1 MSRHGKRRTG
11 TARVTRHAVNTH
23 VMGSLRV
30 VTGHLGTSSA
40 KFWPNHYMALYHAG
54 AARFALGDHAPAHR
68 YLVSFLEYYDSDDG
82 WRRNALSMIA
92 EIEAR

>member
-11 TARVTRHAVNTH
+11 TAYVTSNAVNTH

-40 KFWPNHYMALYHAG
+40 KFWLNL
-54 AARFALGDHAPAHR
+54 D
-68 YLVSFLEYYDSDDG
+68 DS
-82 WRRNALSMIA
+82 LP
-92 EIEAR
+92 